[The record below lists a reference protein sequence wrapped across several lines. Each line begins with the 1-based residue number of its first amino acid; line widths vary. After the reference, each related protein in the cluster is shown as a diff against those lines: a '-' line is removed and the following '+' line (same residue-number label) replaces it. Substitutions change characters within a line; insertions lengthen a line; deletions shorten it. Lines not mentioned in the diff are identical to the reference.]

1 MNESTSTDSDGE
13 EAWLRHYIW
22 AAQQRQKAASA
33 RKHLPHFGYRR
44 RELRFAY
51 AVATVLVGMI
61 ALAWRAF

>member
-1 MNESTSTDSDGE
+1 MNESTSTESHGE
-13 EAWLRHYIW
+13 EAWLRHYVW

-33 RKHLPHFGYRR
+33 RKRLAHLGYRR

-51 AVATVLVGMI
+51 AIATVLVGLL